1 MKVKIKDERNA
12 QMQFEQFIELLI
24 QYKKCH
30 LDKDV
35 YLNMESLDE
44 AIKWYHSIANNID
57 PEMIKQLKNKI
68 LNNDEDNDLV
78 EDNQD

>member
-1 MKVKIKDERNA
+1 MKVKVKDERNA

-57 PEMIKQLKNKI
+57 PEMVKQLKKKI
-68 LNNDEDNDLV
+68 LNNEEDNEV
-78 EDNQD
+78 NED